1 MNVSI
6 KREQSELVCSAEQE
20 KGRTKSNAIITG
32 SNRGIGKSLI
42 ETFAGAGYNI
52 WACARKATSEYEA
65 WLKNIA
71 ELNGVWIKPVYFEL
85 TDTEALNAG
94 VQSIIDEG
102 QTIDVLVNNAGMS
115 AVGLLSMSRVD
126 DIETLFEVNFF
137 AMLRIIQKV
146 SKKMSRQRKGC
157 IINMGSNAGIDP
169 QPGKIAYGSSKA
181 AVMMMTKCLAKE
193 LGPMGIRVNAIAPGP
208 VETEMIH
215 QYKDEVLKNLVSES
229 ALRRLGKT
237 EEIAQVALFLAS
249 EQASYINGEIIKVD
263 GGR

>member
-1 MNVSI
+1 M
-6 KREQSELVCSAEQE
+6 
-20 KGRTKSNAIITG
+20 GRQLENKTCIITG
-32 SNRGIGKSLI
+32 SNRGIGKALV

-52 WACARKATSEYEA
+52 WACARKATPEYEA
-65 WLKNIA
+65 WLQETAAKAN
-71 ELNGVWIKPVYFEL
+71 VWIKPVYFEL
-85 TDTEALNAG
+85 TDTEAINAG
-94 VQSIIDEG
+94 IQSIIDEG
-102 QTIDVLVNNAGMS
+102 QPIDVLINNAGIS
-115 AVGLLSMSRVD
+115 TVGLLSMSKVE
-126 DIETLFEVNFF
+126 DIEKLFNVNFF

-146 SKKMSRQRKGC
+146 SKRMSRQRKGV

-215 QYKDEVLKNLVSES
+215 QYKDDVLKNLASES
-229 ALRRLGKT
+229 ALRRLGT
-237 EEIAQVALFLAS
+237 TDEIAKVALFLAS

>member
-1 MNVSI
+1 MQV
-6 KREQSELVCSAEQE
+6 
-20 KGRTKSNAIITG
+20 IITG
-32 SNRGIGKSLI
+32 SNRGIGKAMV
-42 ETFAGAGYNI
+42 EAFATAGHNV
-52 WACARKATSEYEA
+52 WACARKTNPEFES
-65 WLKNIA
+65 WLKEMA
-71 ELNGVWIKPVYFEL
+71 EKAGVWIKPVYFEL
-85 TDTEALNAG
+85 TDTDALNAG
-94 VQSIIDEG
+94 IQSIIDEG
-102 QTIDVLVNNAGMS
+102 ETIDVLVNNAGIS
-115 AVGLLSMSRVD
+115 TVGLLSMSKVD
-126 DIETLFEVNFF
+126 DIENLFAVNYF

-146 SKKMSRQRKGC
+146 SKRMSRQRKGV

-215 QYKDEVLKNLVSES
+215 QYKDDVLKNLASES
-229 ALRRLGKT
+229 ALRRLGTT
-237 EEIAQVALFLAS
+237 EEIAKVAVFLAS